1 MWFQISS
8 QSWILL
14 RNGGAMKTT
23 KELLGRR
30 IKELRKGE
38 GLSQDQLSELIGVD
52 AKHLSRIELGKSF
65 PYMETLEAIA
75 KALHVELK
83 DLFDFSHLEAQAI
96 DKEHI
101 EELLKGL
108 NQDKLRLVYKVI
120 KSIVK

>member
-1 MWFQISS
+1 
-8 QSWILL
+8 
-14 RNGGAMKTT
+14 MKTT